1 VIGSTANCAAPPERR
16 LPCGRCD
23 FASDGDACSQRV
35 PRRRDCA
42 RRQRRR
48 RILDSCRTVAVTPLT
63 SLAHGAGCG
72 CKLGPADVLPIVRD
86 LPPADDPT
94 LLVGTSTADDA
105 AVYRLA
111 DDLALVQTVDFFPP
125 IVDDPYTFGAIAAA
139 NALSD
144 IYAMGGRPI
153 LALAIAGFPE
163 DLPPAVISA
172 ILQGGAD
179 KVAEAGAVVAGG
191 HTVVDKEPKYGL
203 CVTGLIHPDRVT
215 AKGGARPGDVLLL
228 SKPLGTGVITTAHKR
243 GIVTEHLQA
252 AIASMLR
259 LNRRTAEIAADAG
272 LHGATDITGY
282 GLLGH
287 ASELARNSG
296 AGMEIDLEHV
306 PLLPGALDYA
316 RRQIFPGGLGRNR
329 DYLLGDG
336 FVRLAEG
343 LDPARAQLLFDPQT
357 SGGLLFALPAA
368 AGMALRARMDAA
380 GEPCWEIGRVV
391 EGAGIN
397 VKE

>member
-1 VIGSTANCAAPPERR
+1 M
-16 LPCGRCD
+16 
-23 FASDGDACSQRV
+23 
-35 PRRRDCA
+35 
-42 RRQRRR
+42 
-48 RILDSCRTVAVTPLT
+48 
-63 SLAHGAGCG
+63 
-72 CKLGPADVLPIVRD
+72 GPAALAQVLRSLT
-86 LPPADDPT
+86 LPASPE
-94 LLVGTSTADDA
+94 LLVGLGVPDDA
-105 AVYRLA
+105 AVYRIA

-163 DLPPAVISA
+163 DLPPAAISA

-215 AKGGARPGDVLLL
+215 AKAGAQPGDVLLL
-228 SKPLGTGVITTAHKR
+228 TKPIGTGVITTAHKR
-243 GIVTEHLQA
+243 GVVAEEHLQA
-252 AIASMLR
+252 AVASMLR
-259 LNRRTAEIAADAG
+259 LNRRAAEIAADAG

-287 ASELARNSG
+287 AGELARNSG
-296 AGMEIDLEHV
+296 AGLEIDLEGV

-336 FVRLAEG
+336 FVRLAKD
-343 LDPARAQLLFDPQT
+343 LDAARAQLLFDPQT

-368 AGMALRARMDAA
+368 AGTTLQTRLAA
-380 GEPCWEIGRVV
+380 MGEPCWEIGRVV
-391 EGAGIN
+391 EGAGID
-397 VKE
+397 VKG

>member
-1 VIGSTANCAAPPERR
+1 M
-16 LPCGRCD
+16 
-23 FASDGDACSQRV
+23 
-35 PRRRDCA
+35 
-42 RRQRRR
+42 
-48 RILDSCRTVAVTPLT
+48 
-63 SLAHGAGCG
+63 
-72 CKLGPADVLPIVRD
+72 GPAALAQVLRSLTLPASPDVL
-86 LPPADDPT
+86 
-94 LLVGTSTADDA
+94 VGLGVPDDA
-105 AVYRLA
+105 AVYRIS

-163 DLPPAVISA
+163 DLPPAVIAA

-203 CVTGLIHPDRVT
+203 CVTGLIHPAQVT
-215 AKGGARPGDVLLL
+215 AKAGARPGDVLLL
-228 SKPLGTGVITTAHKR
+228 TKPLGTGVITTAHKR
-243 GIVTEHLQA
+243 GAVAAEHLA
-252 AIASMLR
+252 AAVDSMLR
-259 LNRRTAEIAADAG
+259 LNRRAAEIAADAG
-272 LHGATDITGY
+272 LHGATDITGF

-296 AGMEIDLEHV
+296 VGLEIELGRV
-306 PLLPGALDYA
+306 PLLPGALGYA
-316 RRQIFPGGLGRNR
+316 RQQILPGGLGRNR

-336 FVRLAEG
+336 LVRLAEG
-343 LDPARAQLLFDPQT
+343 LEEAWAQLLFDPQT

-368 AGMALRARMDAA
+368 AGAALCARMVAA

-391 EGAGIN
+391 EGVGID